1 MGKGLLGDDPFR
13 DTPAAEG
20 SGGEAASR
28 AGARARGGAKA
39 SRASVRPPRGARASR
54 PEAAAAVMVEAAPEG
69 ARPAAVVEAAPE
81 GARPA
86 VAVESA
92 SEGARPAR
100 VRKGLGL
107 RRAGAGAGAAS
118 PVIANRQ
125 AGTGPVPP
133 AVGSSLTGLEVRF
146 EETLRDVQRRLET
159 EAGLEAGTRR
169 RLEEELRLFGDR
181 MAERLETLRPGDV
194 RDRRLV
200 ANARELLTFDMLLRV
215 ATRYWLRRRS
225 LVVDAFGYDPVEA
238 RNLEPLVAALVE
250 KWFRAEVRGVESI
263 PEEGPA
269 LVVANHAGAIPF
281 DGLVLSHAVR
291 LNHPRRRDVR
301 WLAENEAHHFPFF
314 GALMARLGA
323 VRACPENAQ
332 ALLERGQVVGVFP
345 EGNTALRKTY
355 PERYRLRRFG
365 RGGAVK
371 LALRAGVPIVPAAI
385 VGGEETYPLLWRT
398 QLFAEWLGVP
408 FLPVTPIF
416 PLLGP
421 LGLLPLPVRW
431 RLAFGAP
438 IRLELPASAADDTA
452 VVSRINEQVRGEV
465 QALLGELLGRR
476 RGVFW

>member
-1 MGKGLLGDDPFR
+1 MSLVGKRLLGDDPFR
-13 DTPAAEG
+13 SASPAPTAGEEG
-20 SGGEAASR
+20 ARGESPPPEGEGAREAA
-28 AGARARGGAKA
+28 GTRGGAGSPA
-39 SRASVRPPRGARASR
+39 GRPAGESDPGRRVARS
-54 PEAAAAVMVEAAPEG
+54 
-69 ARPAAVVEAAPE
+69 ARPAT
-81 GARPA
+81 GRGR
-86 VAVESA
+86 S
-92 SEGARPAR
+92 
-100 VRKGLGL
+100 
-107 RRAGAGAGAAS
+107 
-118 PVIANRQ
+118 
-125 AGTGPVPP
+125 AGTTVRRGPRGDGRPGEAGPAPAPKRRGTAAAPP
-133 AVGSSLTGLEVRF
+133 AVGSSLTTLEIRF
-146 EETLRDVQRRLET
+146 EETLRDIQRRLAT

-181 MAERLETLRPGDV
+181 MAERLENLRPGDA

-200 ANARELLTFDMLLRV
+200 AGTRELLTLDMLLRL
-215 ATRYWLRRRS
+215 ATRSWLRRRS

-238 RNLEPLVAALVE
+238 RHFEPLVATLVE

-281 DGLVLSHAVR
+281 DGLVLSYAVR
-291 LNHPRRRDVR
+291 RNHPRRRDVR

-314 GALMARLGA
+314 GALMSRLGA

-355 PERYRLRRFG
+355 GERYRLRRFG

-371 LALRAGVPIVPAAI
+371 LALRTGVPIVPAAI

-398 QLFAEWLGVP
+398 RWFADWLGVP
-408 FLPVTPIF
+408 FLPVTPLF

-421 LGLLPLPVRW
+421 LGLVPLPVRW

-438 IRLELPASAADDTA
+438 IRLDLPPAAADDTA
-452 VVSRINEQVRGEV
+452 VVSRINEQVRGAV
-465 QALLGELLGRR
+465 QALLAELLGRR